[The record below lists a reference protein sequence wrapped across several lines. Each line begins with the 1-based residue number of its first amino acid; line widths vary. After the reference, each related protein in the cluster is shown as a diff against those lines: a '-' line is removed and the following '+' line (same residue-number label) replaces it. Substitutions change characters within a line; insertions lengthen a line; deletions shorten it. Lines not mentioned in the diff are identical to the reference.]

1 MFTSNIS
8 SSGLLGLTLGLLLC
22 AVDLLRATAVE
33 LPIKRLK
40 AVVMKAPIENTPH
53 CFIICLGLPL
63 DSPMSNVNTCMPLQ
77 KMEIN
82 VLISMMAVFLA
93 DLCGSSETDEE
104 DSVRPYMEDGGWA
117 TFPGDLLVRPGPCN
131 IPIRDSRMT
140 QAEFTSEF
148 ATSQPLVVRDVSN
161 NDLFRALSRRRRL
174 LADYGHTS
182 ITLSAANTHSYEKKI
197 VTFKDYCEKY
207 TGPQRL
213 STPANETFYMFGD
226 HNYLEWGDLFAEY
239 SPPPYSLPRHKPAYS
254 FGVAGPGTGVPF
266 HFHGPGW
273 AEAIHGRKRWFLT
286 PPDQQPNFHPNK
298 TTLQWFLEDYP
309 TEKVNQDILYD
320 IL

>member
-1 MFTSNIS
+1 
-8 SSGLLGLTLGLLLC
+8 
-22 AVDLLRATAVE
+22 
-33 LPIKRLK
+33 
-40 AVVMKAPIENTPH
+40 
-53 CFIICLGLPL
+53 
-63 DSPMSNVNTCMPLQ
+63 
-77 KMEIN
+77 
-82 VLISMMAVFLA
+82 MMAVFLA

-140 QAEFTSEF
+140 QAEFTSGF

-174 LADYGHTS
+174 LTDYGHTS

-226 HNYLEWGDLFAEY
+226 HDYLEWGNLFAEY

-254 FGVAGPGTGVPF
+254 FGVAGSGTGVPF

-273 AEAIHGRKRWFLT
+273 AEAIHGRKRWFLS

-309 TEKVNQDILYD
+309 TEKVALHECTIRPGEAIFFPDGWWHATLNIDTAVFISTFLSP
-320 IL
+320 